1 MKTLWTNILGW
12 TFLILGIIGFFAP
25 FLQGFLFTFIGL
37 LLLSK
42 TTPWAE
48 RIVLKLRKRYPN
60 IARKSD
66 EWIARFLVKSGSTQ
80 KN

>member
-25 FLQGFLFTFIGL
+25 FLQGFLFKFIGL